1 MSTENEVME
10 AAAEVVAAF
19 GSHDTEKYFRCFSPE
34 ASFLFY
40 SSNRRLNSRQEY
52 EEEWKS
58 WEKDGFKV
66 HSCLS
71 SDAKVTLYAES
82 RVAIFTH
89 SVRTDLTMG
98 GQRMTNSERET
109 IVFEH
114 VGRSWLAIHEH
125 LSPDPN
131 LI

>member
-1 MSTENEVME
+1 ME

-71 SDAKVTLYAES
+71 SDAKVTLCAES

-98 GQRMTNSERET
+98 GQRMTNCERET

-114 VGRSWLAIHEH
+114 VGGSWLAIHEH

>member
-1 MSTENEVME
+1 ME

-58 WEKDGFKV
+58 WEEDGFKV

-71 SDAKVTLYAES
+71 SDAKVTFFAES
-82 RVAIFTH
+82 NVAIFTH
-89 SVRTDLTMG
+89 SVRTDLSMG
-98 GQRMTNSERET
+98 EERVTNKERET
-109 IVFEH
+109 IVFEQ
-114 VGRSWLAIHEH
+114 VDGRWLAIHEH

-131 LI
+131 LL

>member
-1 MSTENEVME
+1 LKSTEIEVME
-10 AAAEVVAAF
+10 AAAQVVAAF
-19 GSHDTEKYFRCFSPE
+19 GSHDKEKYFGCFSPE

-40 SSNRRLNSRQEY
+40 SSNKRFNSRQEY

-58 WEKDGFKV
+58 WEEEGFKV

-71 SDAKVTLYAES
+71 SDAKVTES

-89 SVRTDLTMG
+89 SVRTDLSMG
-98 GQRMTNSERET
+98 EERVTNRERET
-109 IVFEH
+109 IVFEQ
-114 VGRSWLAIHEH
+114 VDGRWLAIHEH